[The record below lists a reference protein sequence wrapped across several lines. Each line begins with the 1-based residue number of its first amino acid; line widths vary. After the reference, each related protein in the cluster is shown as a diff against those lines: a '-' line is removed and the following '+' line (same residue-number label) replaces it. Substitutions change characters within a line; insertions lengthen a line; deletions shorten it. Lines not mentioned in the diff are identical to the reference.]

1 MKKVEILVCVHKQD
15 DNTRNGGV
23 YRAVQAGKTLHPEL
37 DLGFTCDNEG
47 DNISEKNPFWSEYTA
62 LYWGW
67 KNQKNVSYSG
77 LCHYRRYFDLDI
89 NENNID
95 SLLKKKDILVIK
107 PNSPMFS
114 KRERLNNLAR
124 MTSFEDA
131 VLFLDTIL
139 YMYPQYKNEIMEYF
153 FNSRLRVP
161 FSMFVAKKEIFDQ
174 YCEFIFPVLFEME
187 KRIKQHGYSRQKRT
201 IGYFGEF
208 SLGLFILCKHL
219 KCRFVPLK
227 AVGEIGTGKPL
238 KIKVR
243 DAFLSVAYRL
253 MECALST
260 PRAFVC
266 PSDIKSG
273 LKADGIEL
281 KALN

>member
-1 MKKVEILVCVHKQD
+1 MKKIEILVCAHKQD
-15 DNTRNGGV
+15 ANTRNGGV
-23 YRAVQAGKTLHPEL
+23 YRAVQAGKVLHPEL
-37 DLGFTCDNEG
+37 DLGFTCDNDGE
-47 DNISEKNPFWSEYTA
+47 NISEKNPFWSEYTV

-67 KNQKNVSYSG
+67 KNQKNVCYSG

-89 NENNID
+89 NEKNID
-95 SLLKKKDILVIK
+95 TLFAKKDILVIK
-107 PNSPMFS
+107 PSSPMLS
-114 KRERLNNLAR
+114 KRERMNNLAR
-124 MTSFEDA
+124 MTSFEDT

-139 YMYPQYKNEIMEYF
+139 YMYPQYNKEIMEYF

-161 FSMFVAKKEIFDQ
+161 FSMFIAKKEIFDQ

-187 KRIKQHGYSRQKRT
+187 KRIKQHGYTRQKRA

-219 KCRFVPLK
+219 KCKFVPLK
-227 AVGEIGTGKPL
+227 ACGEVVASKPL

-243 DAFLSVAYRL
+243 DIFLSIAYRL
-253 MECALST
+253 MECALTT
-260 PRAFVC
+260 PKRYLC
-266 PSDIKSG
+266 PPEIKLG

-281 KALN
+281 KVLK

>member
-1 MKKVEILVCVHKQD
+1 MKKIEILVCAHKQD
-15 DNTRNGGV
+15 ENTRNGGV
-23 YRAVQAGKTLHPEL
+23 YRAVQAGKALHPEL

-47 DNISEKNPFWSEYTA
+47 ENISEKNPFWSEYTV

-89 NENNID
+89 KEKNID
-95 SLLKKKDILVIK
+95 SLLAKKDILVIK
-107 PNSPMFS
+107 PIFPMLS
-114 KRERLNNLAR
+114 KRERMNNLAR
-124 MTSFEDA
+124 ITSFEDA

-139 YMYPQYKNEIMEYF
+139 YMYPQYNKEIMEYF

-161 FSMFVAKKEIFDQ
+161 FSMFIAKKEIFDQ

-187 KRIKQHGYSRQKRT
+187 KRIKQHGYSRQKRA

-208 SLGLFILCKHL
+208 SLGLFMLCKHL
-219 KCRFVPLK
+219 KYKFVPLK
-227 AVGEIGTGKPL
+227 ACGDVIASKPL

-243 DAFLSVAYRL
+243 DIFLSIAYRL
-253 MECALST
+253 MECALTT
-260 PRAFVC
+260 PKRYLC
-266 PSDIKSG
+266 PPEIKLG

-281 KALN
+281 KCIK